1 MENLVG
7 KVTIVTNIYWR
18 WRRVL
23 PSTASSHNPRIDNV
37 YCGKYSLKLSRFV
50 VSLQLINYFQNPKST
65 NYTAKTIDWQTW
77 RIICCKI
84 VWVLTTVS
92 FCNILQDVVLTIG
105 LLSLPERIKFKS
117 ANGTLEYLL
126 NEIYFILSL
135 QLFSF
140 IILTICLIRI
150 PSMIVDIL
158 YKEISLAKTAS
169 ITEVVEL
176 VAKWKENRL
185 VICDL
190 VADVND
196 FIGWPL
202 FLFIIYG
209 FFISV
214 SFTFTILFRLL
225 ATDHHSF
232 SFNCILMYLIF
243 KFFAWFCLLALEAEK
258 LPTKVIYQ
266 IIFGS

>member
-1 MENLVG
+1 
-7 KVTIVTNIYWR
+7 
-18 WRRVL
+18 
-23 PSTASSHNPRIDNV
+23 
-37 YCGKYSLKLSRFV
+37 
-50 VSLQLINYFQNPKST
+50 
-65 NYTAKTIDWQTW
+65 
-77 RIICCKI
+77 
-84 VWVLTTVS
+84 
-92 FCNILQDVVLTIG
+92 
-105 LLSLPERIKFKS
+105 
-117 ANGTLEYLL
+117 
-126 NEIYFILSL
+126 
-135 QLFSF
+135 
-140 IILTICLIRI
+140 
-150 PSMIVDIL
+150 MIVDIL
-158 YKEISLAKTAS
+158 YKEITLTKNTST
-169 ITEVVEL
+169 TEVVEL
-176 VAKWKENRL
+176 VDKWKGNWL

-202 FLFIIYG
+202 FLYIIYG

>member
-1 MENLVG
+1 MFIFSE
-7 KVTIVTNIYWR
+7 
-18 WRRVL
+18 
-23 PSTASSHNPRIDNV
+23 
-37 YCGKYSLKLSRFV
+37 
-50 VSLQLINYFQNPKST
+50 
-65 NYTAKTIDWQTW
+65 
-77 RIICCKI
+77 
-84 VWVLTTVS
+84 
-92 FCNILQDVVLTIG
+92 ILQDVVLTIS
-105 LLSLPERIKFKS
+105 LLSLPKRFEFMNV
-117 ANGTLEYLL
+117 NGILDYLL
-126 NEIYFILSL
+126 KESFFFVTL
-135 QLFSF
+135 QQFSF
-140 IILTICLIRI
+140 IILTVCLIRI
-150 PSMIVDIL
+150 PSMILDIL
-158 YKEISLAKTAS
+158 CKEIDLTKTAS
-169 ITEVVEL
+169 MTEVVEF
-176 VAKWKENRL
+176 VTKWKENWL

-202 FLFIIYG
+202 FLYIIYG